1 MLYKIGDIII
11 NLKNVTMIKN
21 CKNRLYIEFISG
33 ESYQYFCENPEK
45 ILNDIYARF

>member
-11 NLKNVTMIKN
+11 NMKNVTMIKN
-21 CKNRLYIEFISG
+21 CKDYLYIEFISG
-33 ESYQYFCENPEK
+33 ESYRHFCEKPEK

>member
-1 MLYKIGDIII
+1 MLCEVGDMMI

-21 CKNRLYIEFISG
+21 CKDYLYIEFISG
-33 ESYQYFCENPEK
+33 ESYNYICKNPEK

>member
-21 CKNRLYIEFISG
+21 CKYIGLFWEEMNYFIYNR
-33 ESYQYFCENPEK
+33 
-45 ILNDIYARF
+45 

>member
-21 CKNRLYIEFISG
+21 CKDYLYIEFIGG
-33 ESYQYFCENPEK
+33 ESYHHICENPEK
-45 ILNDIYARF
+45 ILNDIYTRF

>member
-21 CKNRLYIEFISG
+21 CKDFLYIEFISG
-33 ESYQYFCENPEK
+33 ESYRHFCEKPEK
-45 ILNDIYARF
+45 ILNDIYTRF

>member
-21 CKNRLYIEFISG
+21 CKSHLYIEFISG
-33 ESYQYFCENPEK
+33 ESYSYVCKNPEK

>member
-11 NLKNVTMIKN
+11 NLKNVTIIKN
-21 CKNRLYIEFISG
+21 CKDYLYIEFISG
-33 ESYQYFCENPEK
+33 ESYSYICKNPEK

>member
-21 CKNRLYIEFISG
+21 CKDYLYIEFING
-33 ESYQYFCENPEK
+33 ESYRYFCENPEK